1 MKRFVNGDEVELDPS
16 AAEVAWVGDRM
27 MVRTAEGT
35 FSALAVRQ
43 GDAVLVSYRGR
54 QYRVE
59 RKASRARAAA
69 GVGSGEMRAPMPGLV
84 VDVRVNEGD
93 EVEAGAT
100 LLVLEAMKTQQ
111 PFNAPYKGRVVKL
124 PVKKGDQVAEGTLLA
139 LVESVADNAS
149 IHE

>member
-1 MKRFVNGDEVELDPS
+1 MRRFVDGDEVELDPN

-27 MVRTAEGT
+27 LVRNSEGT
-35 FSALAVRQ
+35 FSAVAVRQ

-59 RKASRARAAA
+59 RKASRARGAA
-69 GVGSGEMRAPMPGLV
+69 GVGNGEFRAPMPGLI
-84 VDVRVNEGD
+84 VDVRVEEGEIVD
-93 EVEAGAT
+93 PGT
-100 LLVLEAMKTQQ
+100 TILVLEAMKTQQ

-124 PVKKGDQVAEGTLLA
+124 PVKKGDQVADGALLA
-139 LVESVADNAS
+139 FVEPLADNAN